1 MGKIK
6 LRLNPKDLDLWV
18 KEGNSFTAIDL
29 RQKQQRDRMPI
40 TGIDHIVADENSLP
54 TSDQNMVLMCQ
65 YGLVTEG
72 LIIEKGLK
80 NAYSLSGG
88 VEAWNAF
95 LLDKIDM
102 SNWSRQI
109 ILEEVGVEGQRK
121 LMNSSVGII
130 GMGGLGCPAA
140 QALIG
145 AGVMK
150 LFIMDGDIVEHSNLH
165 RQSLYGVDDIGSLKV
180 DVAKEKLKRIYGAA
194 SIETFDSYLDP
205 DNGASIF
212 RNLDIVIDATD
223 NNASRALIDKFS
235 KEHNVPMIYGGL
247 YRYEGQVSV
256 LNVSGSCGYTD
267 LFPDKSN
274 SENCSESGVLGM
286 LPGIIGNIQAL
297 EAVKFI
303 LGIRPNLIGKLMI
316 YDGMNHKTETIEL

>member
-1 MGKIK
+1 M
-6 LRLNPKDLDLWV
+6 RLDPKDLDLWI
-18 KEGNSFTAIDL
+18 KGGHSFTAIDL
-29 RQKQQRDRMPI
+29 RQKEQRDEMPI
-40 TGIDHIVADENSLP
+40 IGIDHIVADERNLP
-54 TSDQNMVLMCQ
+54 ISDKDVVLICQ

-72 LIIEKGLK
+72 LIIEKGLSD
-80 NAYSLSGG
+80 AYSLSGG
-88 VEAWNAF
+88 VESWNTF

-102 SNWSRQI
+102 SHWSRQI
-109 ILEEVGVEGQRK
+109 ILEEIGVEGQRK
-121 LMNSSVGII
+121 LMNSRVGIV

-150 LFIMDGDIVEHSNLH
+150 LVIMDGDIVEQSNIH
-165 RQSLYGVDDIGSLKV
+165 RQVLYGIDDIGSSKV
-180 DVAKEKLKRIYGAA
+180 DVAKQKLKKIYGAA
-194 SIETFDSYLDP
+194 SIEIIDSYLEA
-205 DNGASIF
+205 DNGASFF

-223 NNASRALIDKFS
+223 NNASRELIDHFS
-235 KEHNVPMIYGGL
+235 KEYNVPMIYGGL

-256 LNVSGSCGYTD
+256 LNVNGSCGYTD
-267 LFPDKSN
+267 LFPDHGN
-274 SENCSESGVLGM
+274 SKNCSEAGVLGM

-297 EAVKFI
+297 EAVKII